1 MTMTNNNSHEQ
12 EGTQL
17 TSTGADIDPRLSN
30 IKPITTIDQA
40 IEETKPTPEDLAD
53 REKLK
58 MKIFHFGRA
67 LLNVEILNE
76 IEMTPEEKR
85 AAFNQWLK
93 RVDPFE
99 VEWDDE
105 IEQAFIDASTRADIP
120 IFDDPVAYC
129 FLMAKEAVAEKL
141 GPEVSRH
148 ERNLGILDCALY
160 ELQTLTGAHPFY
172 ISVKLLEKNFGEYS
186 AKNWWA
192 LLNKLEFNGAIRRI
206 SKGTIKGRRA
216 SEFAYPKHPCWIADN
231 KAKAKLRDLLEQA
244 SPKNRVLKALK
255 KYRNLGLMTNNDL
268 PSKSPD
274 SKETRKTPKLSL

>member
-1 MTMTNNNSHEQ
+1 MTNNNSHEQ

-76 IEMTPEEKR
+76 IEMTSEEKR

-93 RVDPFE
+93 RVNPFE

-105 IEQAFIDASTRADIP
+105 IEQAFIDASTRADT
-120 IFDDPVAYC
+120 
-129 FLMAKEAVAEKL
+129 
-141 GPEVSRH
+141 
-148 ERNLGILDCALY
+148 LGI
-160 ELQTLTGAHPFY
+160 
-172 ISVKLLEKNFGEYS
+172 
-186 AKNWWA
+186 
-192 LLNKLEFNGAIRRI
+192 
-206 SKGTIKGRRA
+206 
-216 SEFAYPKHPCWIADN
+216 
-231 KAKAKLRDLLEQA
+231 
-244 SPKNRVLKALK
+244 
-255 KYRNLGLMTNNDL
+255 
-268 PSKSPD
+268 
-274 SKETRKTPKLSL
+274 